1 MSIHH
6 SGRLPRAVSTFC
18 VAALKEGL
26 ALNWSWMMR
35 LKLNKVPYTGEGEY
49 GCASGKGSA

>member
-1 MSIHH
+1 MSMHH